1 MPCTNRQDMESQPVR
16 LGPPAFANKEA
27 SIQIAM
33 LSDQDHYLKHE
44 LYRLVQS
51 DPRIFDFFQ
60 EGSLD
65 GMWYWDLE
73 NPSEEWLSPRFKEL
87 FGYADDEVPNNSS
100 WWQANIHPDDLQVV
114 LDNFEK
120 HKADPRHPY
129 DQVVRYHHS
138 DGSVIWVRC
147 RGIAVRNEKGEAIRM
162 LGAHTNLT
170 KLMRA
175 EAALKDKADLLQLLQ
190 RLAATADEAVFLDN
204 QLNVKLFTPE
214 TDNLLHLTL
223 ADVGRPLG
231 DFVGNLNDPRLLDDV
246 QQVLD
251 EAAMIEKKLLID
263 DGRCY
268 IRRIVPILEE
278 NNNIDGVVIAF
289 VDITQ
294 HARDEAAV
302 RDSEQRLTYAA
313 EATGAAIWDWDLAAS
328 TGWWSDQYKILYG
341 EWPAVARDLWQS
353 WTDHIHPDDRQRA
366 LDSIKVSLDSDDAHW
381 ACEYRYWRANG
392 SFADVLDKGHIIRDE
407 NGKAL
412 RIIGAMQDI
421 TEQKQAEQRL
431 RRAERLAS
439 IGTLATGLVHEIN
452 NPLTALQIA
461 AQAALNIKDKQAADG
476 KLEKSLRNVVESAAR
491 CNEIMEKLRRF
502 VGGQNTEKRSRDL
515 NEIIRSAI
523 ESTRVFCEGQDTR
536 IEWATRQYL
545 PPVVMNKLEIELL
558 LVNLIHNAA
567 QASAAAGQIKIR
579 TDRTPDSVRL
589 IVQDNGPG
597 VSEQAKQ
604 RAFEPFFSTRQTE
617 GGMGLGLS
625 IVYGIVVD
633 HGGLIRIDG
642 RPDKG
647 TTVTVEL
654 PIANGDAA

>member
-1 MPCTNRQDMESQPVR
+1 M
-16 LGPPAFANKEA
+16 
-27 SIQIAM
+27 
-33 LSDQDHYLKHE
+33 
-44 LYRLVQS
+44 
-51 DPRIFDFFQ
+51 
-60 EGSLD
+60 D

-87 FGYADDEVPNNSS
+87 LGYTDDEVPNNSS

-114 LDNFEK
+114 LDSFEK
-120 HKADPRHPY
+120 HIADPRHPY

-147 RGIAVRNEKGEAIRM
+147 RGIAIRNEKGEAIRM
-162 LGAHTNLT
+162 LGTHTDLT

-190 RLAATADEAVFLDN
+190 RLATTADEAVFLDN

-214 TDNLLHLTL
+214 TDNLLNLTL
-223 ADVGRPLG
+223 TDVGLPLG
-231 DFVGNLNDPRLLDDV
+231 GLIGNLNDPRLLDDA

-251 EAAMIEKKLLID
+251 KAAMMEKKLLMD

-268 IRRIVPILEE
+268 IRRIVPVLEE

-302 RDSEQRLTYAA
+302 RVSEQRFTYAT
-313 EATGAAIWDWDLAAS
+313 EATGAAVWDWDLVAGI
-328 TGWWSDQYKILYG
+328 GWLSDQYQSLFGKR
-341 EWPAVARDLWQS
+341 PAVTQDIWRW
-353 WTDHIHPDDRQRA
+353 WTDHIHPDDCQRT
-366 LDSIKVSLDSDDAHW
+366 LDSINVSLDSGDAYW
-381 ACEYRYWRANG
+381 ACEYRYWCANG
-392 SFADVLDKGHIIRDE
+392 SFANVLDKGHIIRDE

-412 RIIGAMQDI
+412 RIIGTTQDI

-452 NPLTALQIA
+452 NPLAALQIA

-476 KLEKSLRNVVESAAR
+476 KLEKSLQNVVESAAR
-491 CNEIMEKLRRF
+491 CNEIVEKLRRF
-502 VGGQNTEKRSRDL
+502 VGGQNSEKRSRDL
-515 NEIIRSAI
+515 NEIIRSAV
-523 ESTRVFCEGQDTR
+523 ESTGAFCESQDAR
-536 IEWATRQYL
+536 IDWITRQDL
-545 PPVVMNKLEIELL
+545 PPVVMNNLEIELL

-567 QASAAAGQIKIR
+567 QTSAAAGQITIR

-597 VSEQAKQ
+597 VSEQTRQ
-604 RAFEPFFSTRQTE
+604 RAFEPFYSTRQTK

-625 IVYGIVVD
+625 IAYGIVVD
-633 HGGLIRIDG
+633 HSGSIRIDG
-642 RPDKG
+642 QPGKG

-654 PIANGDAA
+654 PVANANVA